1 MADEIKEPKVV
12 KEQKT
17 GKEQPAPVIDF
28 GDLSTYE
35 ILQLV
40 AGLIENEKGTH
51 SPKHYRMLADDV
63 RALADRL

>member
-1 MADEIKEPKVV
+1 MNDEIKEPKVV
-12 KEQKT
+12 KEPKAV
-17 GKEQPAPVIDF
+17 KEAEAIDF
-28 GDLSTYE
+28 GNLTTFE

-63 RALADRL
+63 RALAAKL

>member
-12 KEQKT
+12 KEQKA
-17 GKEQPAPVIDF
+17 GKEPPAIDF
-28 GDLSTYE
+28 GDLTTYE

-63 RALADRL
+63 RALAERL